1 MKAGTQNHLKMKRL
15 QKMLGVPLYQAVGVL
30 ESLWLLCQDCCDDGR
45 IGKYTDQEIADYLEW
60 EGDATELQTCLLKS
74 GWTDQDDAGRPA
86 VHDWTEHCPEFI
98 KERLRKREARR
109 IKDLGIVRTGQARTS
124 PDRTGQGRDKP
135 PLVPSIPNQS
145 QPNPTNP
152 TTCGETE
159 IPSSPPVPKGEPAVL
174 EFPCDGT
181 PNAWR
186 LTPSQLDEWRTL
198 FPSLDLL
205 AECRSALAWVL
216 ASANRRKTA
225 RGMPKFL
232 VGWFGRAQNA
242 NGRRYGSGGTESVPP
257 RGAVPPSPQ
266 KIAEDRFYRAQV
278 VIDRGRRQKKSDA
291 EIESDLVAAGF
302 DPREAYAAAPMTHEP
317 KPTR

>member
-1 MKAGTQNHLKMKRL
+1 MAVVYSIRDWDKHFEVSQSRKAGRHKWVAVPTKHDGKSFRRIMRREDAGDIFTAW
-15 QKMLGVPLYQAVGVL
+15 MLLVQIAAKCEPRGVL
-30 ESLWLLCQDCCDDGR
+30 ADDDGPLDAACFSDKTGFAVAKFDEALKVLSSQEIGWLLVAQWERAGSTLPLHNKTVQDSTR
-45 IGKYTDQEIADYLEW
+45 
-60 EGDATELQTCLLKS
+60 
-74 GWTDQDDAGRPA
+74 QD
-86 VHDWTEHCPEFI
+86 
-98 KERLRKREARR
+98 
-109 IKDLGIVRTGQARTS
+109 
-124 PDRTGQGRDKP
+124 
-135 PLVPSIPNQS
+135 
-145 QPNPTNP
+145 

-291 EIESDLVAAGF
+291 EIDNDLVAAGF
-302 DPREAYAAAPMTHEP
+302 DPKEAYAAAPGNHHHGKSP
-317 KPTR
+317 

>member
-1 MKAGTQNHLKMKRL
+1 MAISIKNWNTLFEVAQSKKVKGELHWVAVPTKHDGKSFRRIMRAERGIEVYAAWILIL
-15 QKMLGVPLYQAVGVL
+15 QVAAKCPVRGVL
-30 ESLWLLCQDCCDDGR
+30 ADDCGPLTTEDLELKTGCQRDTFDYAIKLLCSKE
-45 IGKYTDQEIADYLEW
+45 IGWLE
-60 EGDATELQTCLLKS
+60 ELRDTTAVVHATTTGYDATPTRHNR
-74 GWTDQDDAGRPA
+74 TVQDSTRQD
-86 VHDWTEHCPEFI
+86 
-98 KERLRKREARR
+98 
-109 IKDLGIVRTGQARTS
+109 
-124 PDRTGQGRDKP
+124 
-135 PLVPSIPNQS
+135 N
-145 QPNPTNP
+145 
-152 TTCGETE
+152 TCGETE